1 MSRCKEAPI
10 GFECPYRHKCPHL
23 DSLSTTWVM
32 EVYQEAYELRRQLH
46 ALELDSARRIEELQK
61 ALLERDQTIAQLRL
75 QHQKQFKANAKKP
88 KTIPVTTRR
97 RGAPRGHP
105 PWRRREPDHI
115 DQVVNVPAPRV
126 CPHCQCQDLEPCP
139 DVHEH
144 VQEDIVLAPRTRVVK
159 YVHGQAHCPICRRAV
174 SQKAEGELPG
184 CCIGPV
190 TRAVAA
196 HLRYDLQIPYRKVQ
210 HLLQDL
216 FGMPL
221 VPATAMNFDRKTT
234 ALGRP
239 LFEELRVMLRSSA
252 VAYADETTWREDGK
266 GTYLWFGGN
275 EHIAVYQIADR
286 SGESAVKLLGEDFGG
301 ALITDD
307 YSSYNAVGARNR
319 QTCWNHLRTKAK
331 EIIKQI
337 ELTDPP
343 ISAPRSIAFCK
354 TLRRFAVEMCALG
367 RKQRGAKQR
376 GAKQRGAKQCGRK
389 LSLARAR
396 AMIPALNK
404 RLKRF
409 GGKPLEHEAAE
420 TLRKR
425 VMVKDRDKLF
435 TFLRV
440 KGVEPT
446 NNHAERS
453 LRFLVIMRKIC
464 FGTRGPAGSESHGVL
479 PSLLQTARRQG
490 KDAIQFLVT
499 LLTQPKAA
507 AKAAL
512 FSGGP

>member
-1 MSRCKEAPI
+1 MSRCKDAPI
-10 GFECPYRHKCPHL
+10 GFQCPYRHKCPHL

-32 EVYQEAYELRRQLH
+32 EVYQESFELRQQLCR
-46 ALELDSARRIEELQK
+46 LEADTRLRIEELEK
-61 ALLERDQTIAQLRL
+61 ALLERDAKIAQLRL
-75 QHQKQFKANAKKP
+75 EHQKRFKANAKKP
-88 KTIPVTTRR
+88 ETIRVTARR
-97 RGAPRGHP
+97 RGAPVGHP
-105 PWRRREPDHI
+105 AWRRREPDHI
-115 DQVVNVPAPRV
+115 DQVVNVPVPKV
-126 CPHCQCQDLEPCP
+126 CPHCQCQELEPCP
-139 DVHEH
+139 NVHEH
-144 VQEDIVLAPRTRVVK
+144 VQEDIVLMPRTRVVK
-159 YVHGQAHCPICRRAV
+159 YVHGQANCPICRRAV
-174 SQKAEGELPG
+174 YQKAEGELPG
-184 CCIGPV
+184 CRIGPV

-210 HLLQDL
+210 HVLQDL

-239 LFEELRVMLRSSA
+239 LFEELRIMLQSSD

-266 GTYLWFGGN
+266 GSYLWFGGN
-275 EHIAVYQIADR
+275 EQIAVYQIADR

-319 QTCWNHLRTKAK
+319 QTCWNHLRTKAR

-354 TLRRFAVEMCALG
+354 TLQRFAVEMCALG
-367 RKQRGAKQR
+367 RKQRG
-376 GAKQRGAKQCGRK
+376 GK
-389 LSLARAR
+389 LSLAKAR
-396 AMIPALNK
+396 AMIPTLNK

-409 GGKPLEHEAAE
+409 GGEPLEHEAAE
-420 TLRKR
+420 TLRNR

-464 FGTRGPAGSESHGVL
+464 FGTRSPAGSESHGVL

-490 KDAIQFLVT
+490 KDVIKFLVT
-499 LLTQPKAA
+499 LLTGPKAA
-507 AKAAL
+507 ARAAL
-512 FSGGP
+512 FSGGS